1 MTIVRTAGLASSWAA
16 AVLALAACQQK
27 AEAPAAPAAAIADA
41 VSGQTGTDQAV
52 GCMAYLALKQVALEA
67 QSPAGD
73 VTAVRAAMNDWEGLA
88 LKSMTQ
94 DEVNQYFASSF
105 AVEDD
110 ASPET
115 IEVTSAWCLAN
126 KPAAS

>member
-1 MTIVRTAGLASSWAA
+1 MTILRTTAFAA
-16 AVLALAACQQK
+16 AVLAVGACQQK
-27 AEAPAAPAAAIADA
+27 AEAPAAPATPVAEV
-41 VSGQTGTDQAV
+41 VSGATGVDQAV
-52 GCMAYLALKQVALEA
+52 ACMAYLALKQGALEA
-67 QSPAGD
+67 RTPAGD

-94 DEVNQYFASSF
+94 DEVTQYFASSF

-110 ASPET
+110 ASPEKM
-115 IEVTSAWCLAN
+115 EVTAAWCLAN

>member
-1 MTIVRTAGLASSWAA
+1 MTSLRAIALTA
-16 AVLALAACQQK
+16 AVLALGACQQK
-27 AEAPAAPAAAIADA
+27 AEPPAPAPPVAEV
-41 VSGQTGTDQAV
+41 VSGATGVDQAV
-52 GCMAYLALKQVALEA
+52 ACMAYLALQQGAVEA
-67 QSPAGD
+67 RTPPGD

-94 DEVNQYFASSF
+94 DEVTQYFASSF

-115 IEVTSAWCLAN
+115 VEVTSAWCLAN

>member
-1 MTIVRTAGLASSWAA
+1 MTILHA
-16 AVLALAACQQK
+16 AVVAASVLTLGACQQK
-27 AEAPAAPAAAIADA
+27 AEPRAPATPVAEV
-41 VSGQTGTDQAV
+41 VSGATGVDQAV
-52 GCMAYLALKQVALEA
+52 ACMAYLALKQGALEA
-67 QSPAGD
+67 RTPPGD

-88 LKSMTQ
+88 LTSMTR

-110 ASPET
+110 ASPEKM
-115 IEVTSAWCLAN
+115 EVTSAWCLAN

>member
-1 MTIVRTAGLASSWAA
+1 MAILRAAALAA
-16 AVLALAACQQK
+16 AVLALGACQQQVAK
-27 AEAPAAPAAAIADA
+27 APAVPATPVAEV
-41 VSGQTGTDQAV
+41 VSGATGVDQAV
-52 GCMAYLALKQVALEA
+52 ACMAYLALKQGALEA
-67 QSPAGD
+67 RTPPAD

-88 LKSMTQ
+88 LQSMTP
-94 DEVNQYFASSF
+94 DEVAQYFASSF

-110 ASPET
+110 ASPGK

>member
-1 MTIVRTAGLASSWAA
+1 MMIFRTTAFAA
-16 AVLALAACQQK
+16 AVLALGACQQE
-27 AEAPAAPAAAIADA
+27 AEAPAAPATPVAVA
-41 VSGQTGTDQAV
+41 VSGATGVDQAV
-52 GCMAYLALKQVALEA
+52 ACMAYLALKQTALETRT
-67 QSPAGD
+67 PPGD

-88 LKSMTQ
+88 LQSMTQ
-94 DEVNQYFASSF
+94 DEVTQYFASSI

-110 ASPET
+110 ASSEK

>member
-1 MTIVRTAGLASSWAA
+1 MTIFRA
-16 AVLALAACQQK
+16 AVLAASVLTLGACQQK
-27 AEAPAAPAAAIADA
+27 AEPPAPATPVAEV
-41 VSGQTGTDQAV
+41 VSGATGVDQAV
-52 GCMAYLALKQVALEA
+52 ACMAYLALKQGALEA
-67 QSPAGD
+67 LTPPGD
-73 VTAVRAAMNDWEGLA
+73 VTAVRTAMNDWEGLA
-88 LKSMTQ
+88 LTSMTR

-110 ASPET
+110 ASPGK

>member
-1 MTIVRTAGLASSWAA
+1 MSILRAAAVAA
-16 AVLALAACQQK
+16 AVLALGACQPQ
-27 AEAPAAPAAAIADA
+27 AARAPAAPATPVAEVVSDA
-41 VSGQTGTDQAV
+41 TGVDQAV
-52 GCMAYLALKQVALEA
+52 ACMAYLALKQGALEA
-67 QSPAGD
+67 RTPPGD

-88 LKSMTQ
+88 LQSMTP

-110 ASPET
+110 APPGK